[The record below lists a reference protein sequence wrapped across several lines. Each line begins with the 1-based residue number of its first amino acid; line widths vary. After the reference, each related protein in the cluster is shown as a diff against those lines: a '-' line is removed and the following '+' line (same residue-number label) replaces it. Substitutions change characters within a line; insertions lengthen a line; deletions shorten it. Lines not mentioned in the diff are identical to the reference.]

1 MHNVAQF
8 TQCEYIWGTKPQ
20 NHQIQPHWQT
30 AEFGPGKN
38 SRENDV
44 SKTLCSVF
52 LTKARCSW
60 GNSFLKWH
68 ITTYIWAFP
77 STMQLVTSVTPLGLA
92 PNHGYQGLTTS
103 PVGQT
108 FTSLPLSAD
117 ITHLSFRRDTHMH
130 ATLFPMHTVQ
140 SLTGKFYTYQLCM
153 LNKILCIERSYKKK
167 HEYATTTHYQ

>member
-20 NHQIQPHWQT
+20 NHQNQPHWQT

-77 STMQLVTSVTPLGLA
+77 STMQLVTSVIPLGLA
-92 PNHGYQGLTTS
+92 PNHGYQGLITS

-108 FTSLPLSAD
+108 FPSLPLSAD
-117 ITHLSFRRDTHMH
+117 IPHLSFQIGTH
-130 ATLFPMHTVQ
+130 T
-140 SLTGKFYTYQLCM
+140 CM
-153 LNKILCIERSYKKK
+153 QHCFQCTQCKTKLENSTQISCVCWTKSF
-167 HEYATTTHYQ
+167 A